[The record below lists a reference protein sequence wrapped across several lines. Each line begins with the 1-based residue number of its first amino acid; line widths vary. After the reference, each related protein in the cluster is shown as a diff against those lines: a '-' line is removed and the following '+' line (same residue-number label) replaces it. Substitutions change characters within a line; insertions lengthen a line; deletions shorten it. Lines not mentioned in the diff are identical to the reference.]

1 MRSVY
6 HRRGGLGGGDL
17 TAHRASPSADGGGGG
32 GLLAAADA
40 GHAGVGLQE
49 GPPELGAP
57 DLLFTLIIKICTSE
71 CLNTD

>member
-1 MRSVY
+1 MFMRSVY

-17 TAHRASPSADGGGGG
+17 RGAHGATAECG

-49 GPPELGAP
+49 RPPELGAP
-57 DLLFTLIIKICTSE
+57 DLFMHHFMVIKIS
-71 CLNTD
+71 NP